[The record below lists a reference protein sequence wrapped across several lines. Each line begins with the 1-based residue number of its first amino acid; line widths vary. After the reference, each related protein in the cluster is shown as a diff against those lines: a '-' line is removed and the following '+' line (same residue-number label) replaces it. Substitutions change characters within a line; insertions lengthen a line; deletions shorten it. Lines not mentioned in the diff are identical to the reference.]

1 MNSFLLMIQGYV
13 RICVKGYGATRFVNI
28 CKKRGFHIHN
38 LEQSADKYELNIS
51 VPDFKKIQ
59 EVVRKTGVK
68 VVIVEKHG
76 LPFFFWRMSTR
87 KCFVLGALI
96 CFIWLLFMS
105 RFIWAIEM
113 EGNVSITDEMILDY
127 LETQDIQIGTNKSK
141 IDTDAIE
148 KSFRKDFADITWVS
162 IGQEGTTLSI
172 DIKERDVAL
181 YEEESCFASSLY
193 APKDGTVISVVV
205 RSGQTK
211 VKAGDVVTKGQLIID
226 GILPV
231 VKTDGTIIDYKLVN
245 ADADVLI
252 GYSESYYDEISFY
265 REEKVYSGEN
275 YREFSLRMGNKMYG
289 FHGFHSEYE
298 KEEIVESF
306 YQLKLWENFYLPIW
320 FYQKSH
326 KEYELV
332 RVKMDKTEL
341 EAQLYENLD
350 LFLESLEEKG
360 VQNIQKDVK
369 IGTSGSMLTLSGELY
384 FMDSNLLREEIN
396 PATRTELLNGQY
408 NSVNNGDE
416 H

>member
-13 RICVKGYGATRFVNI
+13 RIRVKGYGATRFVNI
-28 CKKRGFHIHN
+28 CKKRGFPIHN
-38 LEQSADKYELNIS
+38 LVQKEEEYELNIS
-51 VPDFKKIQ
+51 VPDFKQIRDI
-59 EVVRKTGVK
+59 VRKTGVK

-76 LPFFFWRMSTR
+76 LPFFFLRMSTR
-87 KCFVLGALI
+87 KCFMFGAFL
-96 CFIWLLFMS
+96 CFVWLFFMS
-105 RFIWAIEM
+105 RFIWAIEI
-113 EGNVSITDEMILDY
+113 EGNVGITDEMILDY
-127 LETQDIQIGTNKSK
+127 LETQDIQMGTDKSK
-141 IDTDAIE
+141 INTDALE
-148 KSFRKDFADITWVS
+148 KSFRRDFADITWVS

-172 DIKERDVAL
+172 DIKERDVAV
-181 YEEESCFASSLY
+181 YEEESYFASSLY

-205 RSGQTK
+205 RSGQAK

-231 VKTDGTIIDYKLVN
+231 VKTDGTVTDYKLVN

-265 REEKVYSGEN
+265 REEKAYSGET
-275 YREFSLRMGNKMYG
+275 YREYSLRLGNRMYG
-289 FHGFHSEYE
+289 FHGFHTEYE
-298 KEEIVESF
+298 KEEIKESF
-306 YQLKLWENFYLPIW
+306 YQLKLWEYFYLPVW
-320 FYQKSH
+320 FYEKSH

-332 RVKMDKTEL
+332 RVKTDKTQL

-350 LFLESLEEKG
+350 LFLKSLEEKG

-384 FMDSNLLREEIN
+384 FVDSNLLREEIN
-396 PATRTELLNGQY
+396 PATRTELINGQH